1 MYIKSTDLVG
11 KCITGLAKVNRKAF
25 TISVSPQIISLSGI
39 KLMILYKVNI
49 S

>member
-1 MYIKSTDLVG
+1 MYIKSTDLVS

-25 TISVSPQIISLSGI
+25 TISVSPQIISLSYR
-39 KLMILYKVNI
+39 LLYKVNI